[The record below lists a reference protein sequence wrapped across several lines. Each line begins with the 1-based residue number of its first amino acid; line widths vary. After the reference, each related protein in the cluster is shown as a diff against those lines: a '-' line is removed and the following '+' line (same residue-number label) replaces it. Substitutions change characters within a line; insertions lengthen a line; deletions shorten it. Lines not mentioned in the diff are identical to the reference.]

1 MLKPIAARRQH
12 IALTALV
19 CAGLLLAACTR
30 SANPTNLPPTST
42 NGLAEDTPGGGGGL
56 DGQNATMAAIG
67 TEVAAQLTQTAV
79 ALSGAGGGGETDQVT
94 ATATLP
100 PVDGQVATPQPEVL
114 PSATVAPPPAGAT
127 ATAVPPAGVACP
139 NPYTVQQGDWLY
151 KISRTCGVSVNALIA
166 ANPGI
171 NPNALKPGQ
180 LLNMPAQGADAGA
193 TPTGGNPNPPTATCT
208 GTHTVITGDNLF
220 RLAYACG
227 LTIEQLAA
235 ANNIVYP
242 YTIYPGQTLVYP

>member
-1 MLKPIAARRQH
+1 MLKPNAARLRFV
-12 IALTALV
+12 LTSLV
-19 CAGLLLAACTR
+19 GAGLLLAACTR

-42 NGLAEDTPGGGGGL
+42 NGALGETPGAVSPGGE
-56 DGQNATMAAIG
+56 NATMAAIG
-67 TEVAAQLTQTAV
+67 TEVASQLTATAV
-79 ALSGAGGGGETDQVT
+79 ALSGAGGGDGEVP
-94 ATATLP
+94 ATETLP
-100 PVDGQVATPQPEVL
+100 PVAGETQTPSADVL
-114 PSATVAPPPAGAT
+114 PSATQPPPPEGATPTTPPPAGA
-127 ATAVPPAGVACP
+127 PCP

-151 KISRTCGVSVNALIA
+151 KIARNCGVSVAALTA

-180 LLNMPAQGADAGA
+180 LLNMPAQGTGA
-193 TPTGGNPNPPTATCT
+193 TPEAGPGGGTGTGAGTATCT

-242 YTIYPGQTLVYP
+242 YTIYPGQVLVYP

>member
-1 MLKPIAARRQH
+1 MLKPITARRPH

-42 NGLAEDTPGGGGGL
+42 TGVGEGTPIDSGPGGE
-56 DGQNATMAAIG
+56 NATMAAIG

-94 ATATLP
+94 PTATLP
-100 PVDGQVATPQPEVL
+100 PVDGQATPVPEVL
-114 PSATVAPPPAGAT
+114 PSATVAPPVGAT
-127 ATAVPPAGVACP
+127 PTIAPPAGVPCP

-151 KISRTCGVSVNALIA
+151 KISRTCGVSVAALTA

-180 LLNMPAQGADAGA
+180 LLNMPVPGADTGA
-193 TPTGGNPNPPTATCT
+193 TPTGGNPSPPTATCT

>member
-1 MLKPIAARRQH
+1 MLKPKAAHGPRL
-12 IALTALV
+12 ALTTLV
-19 CAGLLLAACTR
+19 CAGLLLTACTR
-30 SANPTNLPPTST
+30 SANPTNLPPTDT
-42 NGLAEDTPGGGGGL
+42 PGLAGETPGGGSV

-79 ALSGAGGGGETDQVT
+79 ALSGAGGGDAT
-94 ATATLP
+94 AEVPPTATLA
-100 PVDGQVATPQPEVL
+100 PVDGAATPMPEVL
-114 PSATVAPPPAGAT
+114 PSATLASPPAAT
-127 ATAVPPAGVACP
+127 ALPPGVACP

-151 KISRTCGVSVNALIA
+151 KIARNCGVSVAALTA
-166 ANPGI
+166 ANPGL
-171 NPNALKPGQ
+171 NPNALKIGQ
-180 LLNMPAQGADAGA
+180 LLNMPAQGASA
-193 TPTGGNPNPPTATCT
+193 TPAPGAPPAATCT
-208 GTHTVITGDNLF
+208 GTHTVVTGDNLF

>member
-1 MLKPIAARRQH
+1 MLKPIAARRGGL
-12 IALTALV
+12 ALTLLA

-30 SANPTNLPPTST
+30 SANPTNLPPTDP
-42 NGLAEDTPGGGGGL
+42 GVVAGTPGGSV

-79 ALSGAGGGGETDQVT
+79 ALSGAGGGDGEVP
-94 ATATLP
+94 ATATVA
-100 PVDGQVATPQPEVL
+100 PVDGATQTALPEVL
-114 PSATVAPPPAGAT
+114 PSATIAPLPGAT
-127 ATAVPPAGVACP
+127 ATVAPPAGVPCP

-151 KISRTCGVSVNALIA
+151 KIARNCGVAVQDLIN

-180 LLNMPAQGADAGA
+180 LLNMPAAGA
-193 TPTGGNPNPPTATCT
+193 TPSGGGSTGGTGGGTAICT
-208 GTHTVITGDNLF
+208 GSHIVATGDTLYS
-220 RLAYACG
+220 LAYACG

-235 ANNIVYP
+235 ANNITYP
-242 YTIYPGQTLVYP
+242 YTIYVGQTLVYPG

>member
-1 MLKPIAARRQH
+1 MLKTNAARRPGF
-12 IALTALV
+12 ALTALL
-19 CAGLLLAACTR
+19 CAGLLLAACTK
-30 SANPTNLPPTST
+30 SANPTTLPPANTPFGSE
-42 NGLAEDTPGGGGGL
+42 NTPGDGSL

-79 ALSGAGGGGETDQVT
+79 ALSGAGGGEEVP
-94 ATATLP
+94 ATPTLP
-100 PVDGQVATPQPEVL
+100 PAEGDTQTPAAEVL
-114 PSATVAPPPAGAT
+114 PSATPDPSVAAT
-127 ATAVPPAGVACP
+127 ATAVPPAGVPCP

-151 KISRTCGVSVNALIA
+151 KIARTCGVAVQALIS

-180 LLNMPAQGADAGA
+180 LLNMPTAGA
-193 TPTGGNPNPPTATCT
+193 TPAGGDPPTTGGGTATCA
-208 GTHTVITGDNLF
+208 GSHTVVTGDNLF

-235 ANNIVYP
+235 ANNIAYP
-242 YTIYPGQTLVYP
+242 YTIYPGQTLLYP

>member
-1 MLKPIAARRQH
+1 MLKPIAARQH
-12 IALTALV
+12 GLALTALV

-30 SANPTNLPPTST
+30 SANPTTLPPTST
-42 NGLAEDTPGGGGGL
+42 AGISQGTSSGGL

-79 ALSGAGGGGETDQVT
+79 ALSGAGGGGETDEIPP
-94 ATATLP
+94 TATLP
-100 PVDGQVATPQPEVL
+100 PVAGETQTPSAEVL
-114 PSATVAPPPAGAT
+114 PSATNVPPAGAT
-127 ATAVPPAGVACP
+127 ATAIPPAGVPCP

-151 KISRTCGVSVNALIA
+151 KIARNCGVAVQALIA

-171 NPNALKPGQ
+171 NANALKPGQ
-180 LLNMPAQGADAGA
+180 LLNMPGAGPTPAGGA
-193 TPTGGNPNPPTATCT
+193 TPTTGTGTATCT

-235 ANNIVYP
+235 KNNIAYP